1 MKSVELTGKSIEEI
15 RAQAAQ
21 ELGVPEDR
29 IEVEIVEE
37 KRGLLGFLGGGLRA
51 RATVKE
57 ESAPAAATEETPV
70 APEEEPEREGPCAP
84 VIPEDE
90 LARLANRAEETANE
104 ILRLMG
110 ISVTARAVEI
120 GDDEV
125 VIDLSGDD
133 IALII
138 GKHGDTLDAL
148 QLLTAILCNRGVRHH
163 ARVVLDAEGYRDRR
177 RRALEAT
184 ALAYAV
190 KAKQSGSEVVVR
202 DLKAY
207 ERRVI
212 HMALRNDDRV
222 ETYSEGEGRH
232 RSLVISPLASGA
244 TRESRP
250 ASGEPEDEDEG

>member
-1 MKSVELTGKSIEEI
+1 MKSVELTGRTIEEI
-15 RAQAAQ
+15 RAQAAEQ
-21 ELGVPEDR
+21 LGVPEDR
-29 IEVEIVEE
+29 IDVEVIEE
-37 KRGLLGFLGGGLRA
+37 RRGLLGLLGGSVKA
-51 RATVKE
+51 RASVRLELGPTTAVEPAE
-57 ESAPAAATEETPV
+57 EPGPAREPVETPDV
-70 APEEEPEREGPCAP
+70 ALA
-84 VIPEDE
+84 EDE

-120 GDDEV
+120 GEDQV

-133 IALII
+133 IALVI

-148 QLLTAILCNRGVRHH
+148 QLLSAIIANRGTGEH

-184 ALAYAV
+184 AFTYAA
-190 KAKQSGSEVVVR
+190 KAKQTGREVVVR

-212 HMALRNDDRV
+212 HMALRSDERV

-232 RSLVISPLASGA
+232 RNLVISPIPAGASRQPRA
-244 TRESRP
+244 EQD
-250 ASGEPEDEDEG
+250 EPDEDEE